1 MAVKIKTPDGMKQ
14 IDTTL
19 HKPVIFIGGQKKILD
34 KAWMFVNGEKNMLWG
49 KSGVVV
55 DLITAE
61 VGSGTLELAG
71 VADDWMLVGS
81 GSNVILFD
89 IKNLSSPIQKS
100 SVAWGGLKYSGYQT
114 TDGQYVFYGENGN
127 ILNKVLVNPKTGV
140 ASVSESYT
148 STFDG
153 AFLAKTNYWM
163 EYLNLSV
170 NYHQTA
176 GPSIGVGSTV
186 RFLYGTQW
194 AFNSS
199 VRFTTGREPAHANDG
214 RNPYMFRFSN
224 GGIQVN
230 DTSVLLNIASD
241 GYSTGAGS
249 YLLNYNG
256 FTKLGNTVSR
266 PFLLDGDRVLGQ
278 AGYLRYTGTNV
289 LSSEVFDMHTL
300 ILYDS
305 VAFQEIARFTVNE
318 NTGTGKP
325 SHGMAF
331 LGRNG
336 DYYYVIKYP
345 YVAQVGGVSLIL
357 LSKDDLS
364 VVYEMELPSDPFN
377 EYDGMCNYYLRGGWT
392 GYPSQTGFVGFRGA
406 TTSGNAVGRIMRFS
420 ALM

>member
-1 MAVKIKTPDGMKQ
+1 MAVKIKTLDGMKQ

-34 KAWMFVNGEKNMLWG
+34 KAWMFVNGEKKMLWG
-49 KSGVVV
+49 ESGVVV

-61 VGSGTLELAG
+61 VESGTLELTG
-71 VADDWMLVGS
+71 IADDWMLVGS
-81 GSNVILFD
+81 GSNVVLFD
-89 IKNLSSPIQKS
+89 IKNLSSPVQKS

-114 TDGQYVFYGENGN
+114 TVGQYVFYGEDGN

-148 STFDG
+148 STFNG

-163 EYLNLSV
+163 EYLNLSES
-170 NYHQTA
+170 YHHTA
-176 GPSIGVGSTV
+176 GPSIGGTTV
-186 RFLYGTQW
+186 VFEYGTQW

-199 VRFTTGREPAHANDG
+199 IKFTTGRRPANANDG
-214 RNPYMFRFSN
+214 LNPYMFRFDN

-230 DTSVLLNIASD
+230 DTSVLLDIASD
-241 GYSTGAGS
+241 GYSTGPGS

-278 AGYLRYTGTNV
+278 AGFLYYKGNGLRRVY
-289 LSSEVFDMHTL
+289 FDMHTL

-318 NTGTGKP
+318 NPTGKP

-345 YVAQVGGVSLIL
+345 FVAQVGGVSLIL

-377 EYDGMCNYYLRGGWT
+377 EYDGMCNYYLDGGGT
-392 GYPSQTGFVGFRGA
+392 EYPSQTGFVGFKGA
-406 TTSGNAVGRIMRFS
+406 TTSGKTVGRIMRFS

>member
-19 HKPVIFIGGQKKILD
+19 HKPVIFVDGQKKILD
-34 KAWMFVNGEKNMLWG
+34 KAWMFVNGKKKMLWG
-49 KSGVVV
+49 QSGVVV
-55 DLITAE
+55 DLITVE
-61 VGSGTLELAG
+61 VGSGTLG
-71 VADDWMLVGS
+71 IGGIADDWMLAVNS
-81 GSNVILFD
+81 GNVVLFD
-89 IKNLSSPIQKS
+89 IKNLSSPVQKS

-114 TDGQYVFYGENGN
+114 TDGQYVFYGKNGTV
-127 ILNKVLVNPKTGV
+127 LNKILVNPKTGV

-148 STFDG
+148 TSFNG
-153 AFLAKTNYWM
+153 VFLTKTNYWL
-163 EYLNLSV
+163 EYQNLSV
-170 NYHQTA
+170 SYYQTA
-176 GPSIGVGSTV
+176 GPSIGTGSTINYQ
-186 RFLYGTQW
+186 YGTQW

-199 VRFTTGREPAHANDG
+199 VRFTTGRKPANANDG
-214 RNPYMFRFSN
+214 KNPYMFRFSD

-230 DTSVLLNIASD
+230 NTSVLVNIASD

-256 FTKLGNTVSR
+256 FTKLGNSVNR

-278 AGYLRYTGTNV
+278 AGYSYYTGTNI
-289 LSSEVFDMHTL
+289 LRSLVFAMHTL

-318 NTGTGKP
+318 NTTGKP

-336 DYYYVIKYP
+336 DYYYVIKHP
-345 YVAQVGGVSLIL
+345 YEAQVGGVSLIL

-377 EYDGMCNYYLRGGWT
+377 EYDGMCNYYLGGGGT
-392 GYPSQTGFVGFRGA
+392 GYPSQTGFVGFKGA
-406 TTSGNAVGRIMRFS
+406 TTSGDTVGRIMRFS
-420 ALM
+420 ALL

>member
-34 KAWMFVNGEKNMLWG
+34 KAWMFVNGEKKMLWG

-61 VGSGTLELAG
+61 VESGTLELTG
-71 VADDWMLVGS
+71 IADDWMLVGNS
-81 GSNVILFD
+81 GSNVVLFD
-89 IKNLSSPIQKS
+89 IKNLSSPVQKS

-114 TDGQYVFYGENGN
+114 INGQYVFYGENGN
-127 ILNKVLVNPKTGV
+127 ILNKVLVNPNTGV

-148 STFDG
+148 STFEG

-163 EYLNLSV
+163 EFLNLSV
-170 NYHQTA
+170 SYHQTA
-176 GPSIGVGSTV
+176 GPSIGGSTI
-186 RFLYGTQW
+186 RFRYGTQW

-199 VRFTTGREPAHANDG
+199 VRFTTGRKPANANDG

-256 FTKLGNTVSR
+256 FTKLGNAVSR

-278 AGYLRYTGTNV
+278 AGYLRYTSNNV

-318 NTGTGKP
+318 NTTGKP
-325 SHGMAF
+325 SHRMAF
-331 LGRNG
+331 LGRIG
-336 DYYYVIKYP
+336 DYYYVIKSP
-345 YVAQVGGVSLIL
+345 YVAQAGGVSLIL

-377 EYDGMCNYYLRGGWT
+377 EYNGMCNYYLSGGGT

-406 TTSGNAVGRIMRFS
+406 TTSGNTVGRIMRFS